1 MRAFLLAFLKINQS
15 LTHKPSVPIYQSIL
29 TGKYLPHL
37 TLLNMQRS
45 LLIIVIERK
54 FYPVSGEPH
63 FSAMSALQFCKVSSV
78 SGGRWEIMI
87 AQKVTYDQGTNYL
100 KTRLFSEEKNVH
112 EMKGR
117 FSMVL
122 DRHSV

>member
-1 MRAFLLAFLKINQS
+1 
-15 LTHKPSVPIYQSIL
+15 
-29 TGKYLPHL
+29 
-37 TLLNMQRS
+37 MQRS
-45 LLIIVIERK
+45 HLIMIIERK
-54 FYPVSGEPH
+54 LYPVSGEPH

-87 AQKVTYDQGTNYL
+87 AQKVTYDQGTNCL
-100 KTRLFSEEKNVH
+100 KTRLFSEEKNVY
-112 EMKGR
+112 ERKGR